1 MDTDIYL
8 FEQMKMKHMKAWT
21 MTAAA
26 LMAVGCSGSKVEVVA
41 QKDMADTPIAF
52 TAGVDALVSRA
63 GHEGYLKEGEMGLF
77 LSTEGTKPYE
87 EKYNAENA
95 KVTGINGTWTTEST
109 LFWKNNSA
117 KVSYSAYLPYQFPLW
132 EPVGPGILCCII
144 EPSTVQT
151 AESILG
157 DDLLFAS
164 GKDLTA
170 AENPGGI
177 ALTFRH
183 KFALLKVLLTRTTEV
198 DEAEDVIN
206 VQLPLCLKKAAMDV
220 QGGQLYTEPY
230 RNETVTVSMY
240 GTKAEAS
247 GFTDTW
253 EALLVPKT
261 FAANEFQ
268 LTITVGTGDGERAA
282 FRYTSPAEVKLEE
295 GTVNIIRLT
304 VGRDK
309 VIMDDFR
316 AEEWTDG
323 TNGVGETIETD
334 DQLI

>member
-1 MDTDIYL
+1 
-8 FEQMKMKHMKAWT
+8 MKMKHIKTWT

-26 LMAVGCSGSKVEVVA
+26 LMAVGCSGSKVEVVE
-41 QKDMADTPIAF
+41 QKDMADTPIVF
-52 TAGVDALVSRA
+52 KAGTNALVSRA
-63 GHEGYLKEGEMGLF
+63 GHDGYLTEGEMGLF

-95 KVTGINGTWTTEST
+95 KLTCIDGTWTTGST
-109 LFWKNNSA
+109 LFWKSNSA
-117 KVSYSAYLPYQFPLW
+117 KVSYSAYLPYKHPLY
-132 EPVGPGILCCII
+132 EPVEPGILCCII

-151 AESILG
+151 AESILD

-164 GKDLTA
+164 GKDITA

-177 ALTFRH
+177 ALSFRH

-198 DEAEDVIN
+198 DEAEDVSD
-206 VQLPLCLKKAAMDV
+206 VQLPLCLKGAAMDV
-220 QGGQLYTEPY
+220 QSGQLYTETY

-247 GFTDTW
+247 GFKDTW
-253 EALLVPKT
+253 EALLIPKT
-261 FAANEFQ
+261 FAAKEFQ
-268 LTITVGTGDGERAA
+268 LTITVGTGDCKQV
-282 FRYTSPAEVKLEE
+282 FRYTSPGEVKLEE

-309 VIMDDFR
+309 VIMGDFR

-323 TNGVGETIETD
+323 TNGVGETVETD

>member
-1 MDTDIYL
+1 
-8 FEQMKMKHMKAWT
+8 MKMKHMKAWA

-26 LMAVGCSGSKVEVVA
+26 LMAVGCSGSKVEVVD

-52 TAGVDALVSRA
+52 TAGVDDLVSRA
-63 GHEGYLKEGEMGLF
+63 GHEGYLTEGEMGLF
-77 LSTEGTKPYE
+77 LSTEGTRLYE
-87 EKYNAENA
+87 EKYNAENM
-95 KVTGINGTWTTEST
+95 KVTGINGTWTTGRT
-109 LFWKNNSA
+109 LFWKSNSA
-117 KVSYSAYLPYQFPLW
+117 KVSYSAYVPYKHPLY
-132 EPVGPGILCCII
+132 EPIEPGILCCII

-170 AENPGGI
+170 AENQGGI
-177 ALTFRH
+177 ALSFRH

-198 DEAEDVIN
+198 DETADVSN
-206 VQLPLCLKKAAMDV
+206 VQLPLCLKSVAMDV
-220 QGGQLYTEPY
+220 QSGQLYVASY
-230 RNETVTVSMY
+230 MNETATVSMH

-253 EALLVPKT
+253 EALLIPKT

-268 LTITVGTGDGERAA
+268 LTITVGTGDGACA
-282 FRYTSPAEVKLEE
+282 FRYTSPREVKLEE

-334 DQLI
+334 GL